1 MKGLL
6 GLEPVFGVV
15 EGCALFGV
23 LDFREVWGL
32 GLYLIIRF
40 AVCAR
45 STLLKF
51 GFGLDSVSI
60 RLLYALLKPSG
71 KRIVRRQSVSR
82 CWWSK
87 MHVQVVSSA
96 VKPTLVVHY
105 TNKQD
110 PSRRCNVLNKSVCL
124 CKLEVPACKHEVPT
138 LFC

>member
-6 GLEPVFGVV
+6 WIEPVFGVV

-51 GFGLDSVSI
+51 GFGLDSVTI

-82 CWWSK
+82 CWCDCVRSLR
-87 MHVQVVSSA
+87 VFSA
-96 VKPTLVVHY
+96 CPVKL
-105 TNKQD
+105 
-110 PSRRCNVLNKSVCL
+110 
-124 CKLEVPACKHEVPT
+124 
-138 LFC
+138 